1 MFQYKID
8 CTLHCHGR
16 NSGSQCTNTGDSA
29 APSSTIRLALNITRI
44 TLPRSSQIQT
54 ADEQI
59 HEEILASGGRLGL
72 LVIPLLLEIAP
83 TMVQRVALRLRLAQ
97 RVAPI
102 MVQRAVLRLGLAQR
116 IVLGVI

>member
-1 MFQYKID
+1 M
-8 CTLHCHGR
+8 
-16 NSGSQCTNTGDSA
+16 
-29 APSSTIRLALNITRI
+29 
-44 TLPRSSQIQT
+44 
-54 ADEQI
+54 
-59 HEEILASGGRLGL
+59 
-72 LVIPLLLEIAP
+72 IPLLLEIAP